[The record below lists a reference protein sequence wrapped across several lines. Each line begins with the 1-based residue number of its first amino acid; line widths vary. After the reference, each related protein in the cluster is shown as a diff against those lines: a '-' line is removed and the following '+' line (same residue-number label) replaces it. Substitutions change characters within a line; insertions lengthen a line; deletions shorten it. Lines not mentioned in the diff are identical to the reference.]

1 MLSGGKQAT
10 KEIGDKV
17 ADVGDKVQSVDE
29 KVQVVIDGAQGL
41 FGCISD
47 LPNIYT
53 SDGEQAKLAAK
64 DIGLKVADVGVKI
77 EDVGDKLQC
86 VDEKVQV
93 VIHGAQGL
101 SCHC

>member
-1 MLSGGKQAT
+1 MKRFKWSLT
-10 KEIGDKV
+10 VRKV
-17 ADVGDKVQSVDE
+17 CLVAYQTFLTS
-29 KVQVVIDGAQGL
+29 IL
-41 FGCISD
+41 
-47 LPNIYT
+47 